1 MHSKKRKLFKPK
13 KKKKKRVGICYV
25 KLKDKRKKIPKSSS
39 AKEEIGLKNLSSD
52 DEWLA
57 KGVD

>member
-13 KKKKKRVGICYV
+13 KKKKKRVSICYI
-25 KLKDKRKKIPKSSS
+25 KLDKRKKIPKSSS

>member
-1 MHSKKRKLFKPK
+1 MFKPK
-13 KKKKKRVGICYV
+13 KKKKKRVSICYI
-25 KLKDKRKKIPKSSS
+25 KLDKRKKIPKSSS